1 MTRLII
7 FLTVFLSIY
16 GAMHLLAYLGMRPL
30 LVEREHIRRPVLFFM
45 LLMIAAPVL
54 VRLLERLQCFPLL
67 KGYRGKPGVD
77 MEGLLDLMQKL
88 QRLLLDF
95 PEIEE
100 MDLNPL
106 IWDGNRFIAADY
118 RIKKRS

>member
-1 MTRLII
+1 M
-7 FLTVFLSIY
+7 
-16 GAMHLLAYLGMRPL
+16 
-30 LVEREHIRRPVLFFM
+30 
-45 LLMIAAPVL
+45 
-54 VRLLERLQCFPLL
+54 RLLERLHCFPLL

-77 MEGLLDLMQKL
+77 LEGLLDLMRKL

-118 RIKKRS
+118 RIKIRS